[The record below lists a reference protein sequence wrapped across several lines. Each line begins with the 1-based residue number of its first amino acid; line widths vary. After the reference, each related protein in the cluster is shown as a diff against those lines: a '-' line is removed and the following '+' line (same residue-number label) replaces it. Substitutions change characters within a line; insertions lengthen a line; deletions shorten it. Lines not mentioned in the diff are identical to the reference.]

1 VLEFTAI
8 VVIIFAAV
16 ILGVMGLLGD
26 QQIGT
31 LLAAIAGYV
40 LGKSVARG
48 RSSQAEEQAP
58 PRPSRLEVSVTTPK
72 AGIEPDNAKLAGEG
86 KG

>member
-8 VVIIFAAV
+8 VVLIFAAV
-16 ILGVMGLLGD
+16 ILGVLGLLGD

-31 LLAAIAGYV
+31 LFAAIATLFAAIAGYV

-48 RSSQAEEQAP
+48 RSGQTEESSDQG
-58 PRPSRLEVSVTTPK
+58 S
-72 AGIEPDNAKLAGEG
+72 PDKS

>member
-1 VLEFTAI
+1 MIRPQVRVLEFTAI

-16 ILGVMGLLGD
+16 ILGVLGLLGD

-31 LLAAIAGYV
+31 LFVAIADYV

-48 RSSQAEEQAP
+48 RSGQTEESSDQG
-58 PRPSRLEVSVTTPK
+58 S
-72 AGIEPDNAKLAGEG
+72 PDKS

>member
-1 VLEFTAI
+1 MIRPQVRVLEFTAI

-16 ILGVMGLLGD
+16 ILGVLGLLGD

-31 LLAAIAGYV
+31 LFAAIAGYV

-48 RSSQAEEQAP
+48 RSGQTKESSDQG
-58 PRPSRLEVSVTTPK
+58 S
-72 AGIEPDNAKLAGEG
+72 PDKS